1 MRRMTHL
8 TAVVLAVLVAL
19 VSWAPAAYAVGN
31 AEAVKK
37 AATFVAGQVSA
48 ATDAGIAADSLIA
61 LAASG
66 DASFTPQA
74 SQLIG
79 VMRSGAAAYVAKGPE
94 AAAKL
99 VIAAS
104 AVGLDPRNFNGIN
117 LVDAVKAG
125 IKPDGSFGATPGPY
139 ASGLGMVALARAGE
153 NVPPAMLAYLVK
165 LANTDGGFG
174 YAAGQ
179 PSDADNTGSALLG
192 LATQTDSISAR
203 DASTRAVA
211 WATAQQ
217 QADGSWRGYNP
228 VNSTAVLGSALQTV
242 GQAQPRAVQF
252 LVAQQLSDGSLPDQG
267 KPNLLATQQAALLLG
282 DTSYLKVSA
291 PALGGGGT
299 PTTSPTGTVTPTPT
313 ASGTPTETAT
323 PTATATPTPTAT
335 ATPGPIPFV
344 DDGNNILWI
353 LLPIVL
359 IGLLGGGFYYLFG
372 RQPKNKNGQADAAA
386 SVVPPTQPDA
396 DEPKP
401 PTAG

>member
-1 MRRMTHL
+1 
-8 TAVVLAVLVAL
+8 VA
-19 VSWAPAAYAVGN
+19 
-31 AEAVKK
+31 
-37 AATFVAGQVSA
+37 A

-66 DASFTPQA
+66 DASLAPQA
-74 SQLIG
+74 TQLIG

-99 VIAAS
+99 AIAAS
-104 AVGLDPRNFNGIN
+104 AVGLDPRSFTGIN
-117 LVDAVKAG
+117 LVDSVKSG
-125 IKPDGSFGATPGPY
+125 VKPDGSFGAYPGPY

-153 NVPPAMLAYLVK
+153 PVPSTMLTYLVR

-203 DASTRAVA
+203 DASTRAIT

-228 VNSTAVLGSALQTV
+228 VNSTAVLGSALQAV
-242 GQAQPRAVQF
+242 GHPQAKAVQF
-252 LVAQQLSDGSLPDQG
+252 LVGQQLSDGSLPDQG

-282 DTSYLKVSA
+282 DTSLLKVSA
-291 PALGGGGT
+291 PAFGGGT
-299 PTTSPTGTVTPTPT
+299 PTASPTTSTPTTSTPTPT
-313 ASGTPTETAT
+313 ASETPTQTAT
-323 PTATATPTPTAT
+323 PTASPTPTAT
-335 ATPGPIPFV
+335 ATPAPGPLPIV

-359 IGLLGGGFYYLFG
+359 VGLLGGSFYYLFG
-372 RQPKNKNGQADAAA
+372 RKPKTKADADAAA
-386 SVVPPTQPDA
+386 TPPDAPTSEATPPPTS
-396 DEPKP
+396 
-401 PTAG
+401 